1 MGTKFFII
9 NQIQIGTMYIIKKQT
24 THKRSFS
31 KRSSSS
37 SRLIKKSHNVRFS
50 VSDSSTYLTT
60 NLFLENDDEISFQN
74 NNLDEYHCFGSNSEV
89 AENNMEKMIIV
100 DDISGLFRK
109 SRKKRRFERRLSRTP
124 NKLLNDAHEI
134 LRQQYEE
141 NSIHNNNNVDDD
153 DENSINNS
161 TNGKEHDINTNQP
174 KSTDSL
180 IKETLRLVKSLNLT
194 M

>member
-1 MGTKFFII
+1 MK
-9 NQIQIGTMYIIKKQT
+9 NQIRIGTMYIIKKQT

-31 KRSSSS
+31 KRSSPS

-74 NNLDEYHCFGSNSEV
+74 NNLDVHCFGSSSEV
-89 AENNMEKMIIV
+89 AENNKEKMIVV
-100 DDISGLFRK
+100 DNITELLRK
-109 SRKKRRFERRLSRTP
+109 NNKKRRFERRLSRTP

-141 NSIHNNNNVDDD
+141 NSIRNNNNVDDD